1 MKRFTLGL
9 LILLF
14 TFCAQAAPT
23 VNIIPNQANY
33 QVGDTIL
40 LSVSLSESPPIHG
53 GGLNIAFNPNVI
65 QAQSVVIDSTWSF
78 ASRPGIINNAAGSIG
93 DILFAS
99 FNTVE
104 GELGVAIIQLAVVG
118 DGDSALSVTKSA
130 KNPFSDADG
139 QVVAFDINN
148 LFAFSTQV
156 AETPTEEAPVAET
169 TQATTTQTTAS
180 QTTTD
185 PVTQT
190 TEQTT
195 TQTTSTEVT
204 TTNNNTSNQ
213 TFSTNIA
220 SVNLPNKTVGDKQ
233 GADSGQAERK
243 IFLPSGPGAIPI
255 KVIDDAEMQQ
265 KIARNSNMNNT
276 SDRNNQQQAVIKEVN
291 ESLLA
296 SAEAMSEGQSSQTN
310 SNMQPADV
318 NESLDID
325 SPVDYLSFV
334 LILAILFVGFIVFKV
349 FFNK

>member
-169 TQATTTQTTAS
+169 TQATTTQTTTS

-195 TQTTSTEVT
+195 TQTTSTDVT

-265 KIARNSNMNNT
+265 QIAGNSNMDNASN
-276 SDRNNQQQAVIKEVN
+276 RNDQQQAVIKKVN

-296 SAEAMSEGQSSQTN
+296 SAEAMSEGQSSSGMQTVD
-310 SNMQPADV
+310 A
-318 NESLDID
+318 NESSDID